1 MEGGGYPSAPPTGAV
16 RETLR
21 STPVTTH
28 HAPWAVYHPDG
39 VPDVSRCVSAT
50 FDRYARGA
58 LSITCGAGGR
68 NHHPVMNDTILRFLT
83 MLRMLPRAPRKI
95 DTATMERRLRDD
107 GYAVTRRT
115 IQRDLH
121 QLART
126 FPLLCDE
133 HRPAGWSWAPATA
146 LIDLPGMDPNTALT
160 FVLVNRFLAPLLPRS
175 TFGRIQPYLTQ
186 AQKILDSLPTNALG
200 RWPSKV
206 RVIHRSPLLR
216 LPEIPEAILDTVTRG
231 LLDGRRLD
239 VEYRSREKGESTR
252 CLLNPLGLVV
262 KGGIAYLVCTLWDYT
277 DIRQVVLHRVQH
289 AEVLDASVIVPTG
302 FDLDLYIQEG
312 EFAYPVGEPMRL
324 EAVFSHGADFHLHDT
339 PLSADQVLTELDHE
353 RVLLRATVEN
363 TAELRWWL
371 LGFGELVEVL
381 APADLREEF
390 RA

>member
-1 MEGGGYPSAPPTGAV
+1 
-16 RETLR
+16 
-21 STPVTTH
+21 
-28 HAPWAVYHPDG
+28 
-39 VPDVSRCVSAT
+39 
-50 FDRYARGA
+50 
-58 LSITCGAGGR
+58 
-68 NHHPVMNDTILRFLT
+68 
-83 MLRMLPRAPRKI
+83 
-95 DTATMERRLRDD
+95 
-107 GYAVTRRT
+107 
-115 IQRDLH
+115 
-121 QLART
+121 
-126 FPLLCDE
+126 
-133 HRPAGWSWAPATA
+133 
-146 LIDLPGMDPNTALT
+146 
-160 FVLVNRFLAPLLPRS
+160 VNRFLAPLLPRS